1 MKIIPLLE
9 GVYHV
14 DEKKDFHFKS
24 QELLDGK
31 PDTGYYLI
39 VRPFLIQVGEENIL
53 IDTGYGGEIDCEPII
68 LRELRRHGIAP
79 NQITKVLISHLH
91 KDHINGIGNWV
102 GEQFVCNFP
111 EAQIYIQQR
120 EYDYAIAQTN
130 NSYNYERL
138 EKLKSFNNIIW
149 MDNKNSG
156 AISEHIQFDVTGGH
170 VPFQQVFW
178 LKENKKIIFY
188 GADNLPQ
195 LNYLKYHAAF
205 KNDIDGV
212 KAMEDRLQ
220 WEKQAKA
227 EHWEILFYHGK
238 RTATKVF

>member
-1 MKIIPLLE
+1 MNVIPLFE

-14 DEKKDFHFKS
+14 DEKKEFHFKS
-24 QELLDGK
+24 QDIIEGK
-31 PDTGYYLI
+31 PENGYYLN
-39 VRPFLIQVGEENIL
+39 VRPFLVQIENENIL
-53 IDTGYGGEIDCEPII
+53 IDTGFGEEIDCEPII
-68 LRELRRHGIAP
+68 LRKLREQNITP

-91 KDHINGIGNWV
+91 KDHINGIGSWI

-111 EAQIYIQQR
+111 NAKIYIQQR
-120 EYDYAIAQTN
+120 EYEYAISQTN

-138 EKLKSFNNIIW
+138 EKLKSFKNIIW
-149 MDNKNSG
+149 MNDNSG
-156 AISEHIQFDVTGGH
+156 NITDNIKFDVTGGH

-178 LKENKKIIFY
+178 IKENDEIVFY

-212 KAMEDRLQ
+212 KAMEDRLR
-220 WEKQAKA
+220 WEVDAKT
-227 EHWEILFYHGK
+227 EHWKILFYHGK
-238 RTATKVF
+238 RTAIKAF